1 MTKLTA
7 NEQVMA
13 AIWTTVL
20 GQVVRAPDADFFAL
34 GGSSLLAMQIAAEAS
49 AKFGKAV
56 SVVDVLMNSSLGSLV
71 SAIEDS
77 PPAVGSVLT

>member
-49 AKFGKAV
+49 DKFGKPV
-56 SVVDVLMNSSLGSLV
+56 SVVDVLMNSSLASLV
-71 SAIEDS
+71 ATIEDL
-77 PPAVGSVLT
+77 PAEVGCVLT